1 MTKLLQK
8 TAILLL
14 VCISLAFGLS
24 SCGVVVFGHS
34 QLLDIINSLDYG
46 YSSYQSGTLPVTQ
59 DIMIVGSITISSE
72 EVDAPAGCSDMDY
85 CRPLVGFKDSYGAEG
100 IEFIPYSSED
110 YPPGSLT
117 LTNVVVRLRP
127 LVINMGGPPPGSD
140 LKYMRYPVIQIL
152 PPAGQECEDTQIR
165 CDADQVC
172 YEYYNRYCR
181 HCLTLSQE
189 ECTCRDESG
198 ILDDGTY
205 CIVTTGDD
213 TYYSGECQDGIC
225 EEVEWKD

>member
-1 MTKLLQK
+1 MKKLLEK
-8 TAILLL
+8 TVILLL

-24 SCGVVVFGHS
+24 SCGVVVFGYS
-34 QLLDIINSLDYG
+34 QLLAIVNSLNYG
-46 YSSYQSGTLPVTQ
+46 YYSYESGTLPVTQ

-72 EVDAPAGCSDMDY
+72 EVEAPAGCSNMDY

-100 IEFIPYSSED
+100 IEFTPYSSED
-110 YPPGSLT
+110 HPPGSLT

-127 LVINMGGPPPGSD
+127 LVINEGGPPPGPSG
-140 LKYMRYPVIQIL
+140 YMKYPVIQIL
-152 PPAGQECEDTQIR
+152 PPTDHECEDTQIR

-172 YEYYNRYCR
+172 YDYYSRYCR

-189 ECTCRDESG
+189 ECVCRDENG
-198 ILDDGTY
+198 IFDEGTY

-225 EEVEWKD
+225 EEVEW